1 MLCKQ
6 RMKVATATGNQELL
20 AYSEPEQNIV
30 IRHKNTCKFIAKTSH
45 MRTIC
50 LNAKTA
56 ILCLIW
62 TMCLSIL
69 HPCKYVSK

>member
-1 MLCKQ
+1 MMLCEQ
-6 RMKVATATGNQELL
+6 RMKVATANHELL

-56 ILCLIW
+56 ILSLIW
-62 TMCLSIL
+62 AMCLSIL
-69 HPCKYVSK
+69 HPCKYASK